1 MSVLAQI
8 RQRFFALRSVSPA
21 WRRTPRGSG
30 PRRRWQ
36 RRYWQL
42 LDSNFSAL
50 QLNSVA
56 ANHVDCEVLP
66 RPNPAKEIGF
76 MRLKNSFF
84 AAVAVAVSAVVFIAA
99 FKQAETATTTSI
111 TPSTAG
117 TITASDTVLFNQP
130 KPFTDSTLPLASS
143 SCSFRNSPP

>member
-1 MSVLAQI
+1 MSVLARI
-8 RQRFFALRSVSPA
+8 RQRFFAFRSVSPA
-21 WRRTPRGSG
+21 RRRTPRGSG
-30 PRRRWQ
+30 PRRRWE
-36 RRYWQL
+36 RRYRQL

-56 ANHVDCEVLP
+56 VNHVDCEVLT
-66 RPNPAKEIGF
+66 RPNLAKEIGF

-99 FKQAETATTTSI
+99 FQQAETATTTSI

-117 TITASDTVLFNQP
+117 TITASDTVLFNNGA
-130 KPFTDSTLPLASS
+130 TVTGTSALAANGTLTV
-143 SCSFRNSPP
+143 NGG